1 MSTIRY
7 LCQRCTNCCRWPG
20 FVRLTDAD
28 VVRISHY
35 LGLSE
40 FDFIQQYTVLRSD
53 RQGLALRSGNT
64 DDCIFLS
71 GRDCV
76 INPVK
81 PAQCSGFPNEWN
93 FPGWRDCCKAVE
105 IGADE
110 QKSGTGV
117 PPVALKRKD
126 GRDARPTLTR
136 SPYDPSTEVARAGW
150 YGWARMVARTTL
162 LTWLTSCSMRRL
174 S

>member
-28 VVRISHY
+28 IVRISHY

-40 FDFIQQYTVLRSD
+40 YDFIQQYTVLRPD
-53 RQGLALRSGNT
+53 RQGLALRSGST
-64 DDCIFLS
+64 GDCIFLS
-71 GRDCV
+71 GRDCI

-93 FPGWRDCCKAVE
+93 FPGWRDCCEAVE
-105 IGADE
+105 IWDE
-110 QKSGTGV
+110 TARVGRASRPSV
-117 PPVALKRKD
+117 PFQSD
-126 GRDARPTLTR
+126 GRDARPTLAV
-136 SPYDPSTEVARAGW
+136 SFP
-150 YGWARMVARTTL
+150 
-162 LTWLTSCSMRRL
+162 
-174 S
+174 